1 MRRERGFT
9 LIELMVV
16 IVIIAILAAVA
27 LPNFMGATERARE
40 SAVRSAMKTIQTALE
55 MYATEH
61 SGTYTDDLN
70 GILPHL
76 PGNKFPNSHAT
87 NSPYVIDENLYQA
100 SGNPPTAPTLDTNPT
115 TNKQYAIV
123 YLYNPVENSYTL
135 KGYNRTNTKEVL
147 TLSNK

>member
-1 MRRERGFT
+1 MREKGFT

-61 SGTYTDDLN
+61 SGTYTDDLR

-76 PGNKFPNSHAT
+76 PGNQFPNSPAT
-87 NSPYVIDENLYQA
+87 NAAYSIGTNLLQA
-100 SGNPPTAPTLDTNPT
+100 SGNPPTAPTLNTNPGT
-115 TNKQYAIV
+115 DQQYAIV
-123 YLYNPVENSYTL
+123 YLYNPVENSYTIR
-135 KGYNRTNTKEVL
+135 GYNRTNTKSILE
-147 TLSNK
+147 LSNK